1 MKAYQAVLKTKGKF
15 SPQIVNRILAYD
27 FFIKEQVE
35 KRDIIQCE
43 ITQENIENKLT
54 YTYT

>member
-35 KRDIIQCE
+35 KRDII
-43 ITQENIENKLT
+43 
-54 YTYT
+54 